1 MSSSPPSPG
10 EKFDFVLIDA
20 ECSTDGALNQVKHKI
35 KAGKDTATD
44 SIRDKLLEEESLTSL
59 QLKLLSNG
67 FANLKDGGSLVY
79 STCSLS
85 ENQNENVV
93 RAFLS
98 SHPDAY
104 IANVDF
110 EASTPPPQYQG
121 LSLERCDSNQ
131 PLALLI
137 SLKNPFL
144 GPVSSSARLPKV
156 VRKVTR
162 NAPPLHKRKNYLT
175 SHLR

>member
-67 FANLKDGGSLVY
+67 FANLKVGGSLVY

-110 EASTPPPQYQG
+110 EASTPPPSIPG
-121 LSLERCDSNQ
+121 SLPGTLRFQ
-131 PLALLI
+131 PT
-137 SLKNPFL
+137 L
-144 GPVSSSARLPKV
+144 GPTHLTQESFSGSGFFLCKITKGRQKSNEKCSAF
-156 VRKVTR
+156 
-162 NAPPLHKRKNYLT
+162 
-175 SHLR
+175 S